1 MIVILSLSMHCG
13 SSSSSD
19 GDVGYVLQ
27 PGGATAYTTGSGYT
41 VDFGGAKTGN
51 YAVIYNAEINGVS
64 YVGIAVDDDGDT
76 SDNTFNI
83 KIYFQSSGIPGS
95 ITLDNSNCTVKVT
108 NTGTTYTLNDSFTLT
123 ITNTGVNNI
132 YSIKTTPDANP
143 ITTTGGNLVINEI
156 KAILVSQ

>member
-1 MIVILSLSMHCG
+1 MQCG

-27 PGGATAYTTGSGYT
+27 PGGASYYTTGSSYN
-41 VDFGGAKTGN
+41 VNFLGAKTGD
-51 YAVIYNAEINGVS
+51 YAVIYNAEVNGTP
-64 YVGIAVDDDGDT
+64 YVGIAIDEDGDPT
-76 SDNTFNI
+76 NSGFTV

-95 ITLDNSNCTVKVT
+95 ITLDSSNCTVKVI
-108 NTGTTYTLNDSFTLT
+108 NSGTTYTLNDTFTLT
-123 ITNTGVNNI
+123 ITDTGVNNI
-132 YSIKTTPDANP
+132 YSIKTTPDADP